1 MSIDRNGTSYIGGMY
16 VEIDRN
22 AYENQGVIENVNVP
36 VTGES
41 LYEQM
46 LEEDHGTS
54 NYDNLSGG
62 YGYDIISPRELG
74 NLLKLAGGKRGAV
87 VGYLLNKRNIGNT
100 FRVTMKT
107 IAKATGASM
116 PTVNNAVRDLKA
128 AGLIKKGL
136 NCEYMVSPRLVYRG
150 KFSRAAYLW
159 KCYEKFDQFCH
170 ESENDKGEKVDEWD
184 ENEADIV

>member
-1 MSIDRNGTSYIGGMY
+1 MY

-22 AYENQGVIENVNVP
+22 AYEDQGVIENVNAP

-74 NLLKLAGGKRGAV
+74 NLLKLVGGKRGAV
-87 VGYLLNKRNIGNT
+87 VGYLLNKRNMGNT

-116 PTVNNAVRDLKA
+116 PTVNNVVRDLKA

-136 NCEYMVSPRLVYRG
+136 NCEYMVSPRLIYRG
-150 KFSRAAYLW
+150 KFSRSAYLW
-159 KCYEKFDQFCH
+159 KVYEKFDQFCH
-170 ESENDKGEKVDEWD
+170 ESENDNWSDGDE
-184 ENEADIV
+184 